1 MEARSSKPET
11 RMHTGPSPLGAF
23 ALTAASVVLAF
34 TLRAEPGDQA
44 VFTAPIVTQPV
55 GSNPAANQMSEEAF
69 EEYTRR
75 WRAEFAEWMATYSP
89 DYGDSE
95 WMLGPPREGRLGR
108 PLPLA
113 RGGVAAAEIIADL
126 DPELHTPEAT
136 LGRSDYPAE
145 VNPMRHSGHIIV
157 RHAVDELKYWLD
169 ALTGADIPVRKAPT
183 ETRTSIFVGANF
195 AKPLFPDDLELLGEG
210 ECLDGYAVRTRGSSI
225 YIFGAT
231 TKGVLNGVYAFIES
245 NSDLI
250 WAHSNSDL
258 GTVYTVNPDLQ
269 VRWGDAVDKPK
280 TVQRG
285 WLGHYR
291 EKNGAPSAFWMWQMR
306 SRSNFIVAPGPS
318 PKEAEWGCWREAGG
332 HCLGTYAPRRGKDFH
347 PLIPN
352 PATGKMERPEKILH
366 YHHNLCMTHP
376 DLPKLYAER
385 MVETFGKDLA
395 KSPEAPI
402 NAFRLGI
409 EDPGPQRQYGVC
421 REERCLLPI
430 KLSDGRI
437 IPYQHVTKEGL
448 AFRSTQLYLLLEYIA
463 RALAKQF
470 PEARLS
476 TYAYYFG
483 AEPPPFQVRVQPW
496 LTPYGGGGQLVTR
509 DFRHPIFW
517 NTNAKWWKYAYGWS
531 RITDLTVLRDYNGLC
546 SNGRPFAE
554 IVSWDVRALLPLGIK
569 RFANETMLQVAFTQ
583 MDFWVANRI
592 YWNPDANVELLK
604 KYYLRRTFREGAPEM
619 EQFFGRFRKWWYT
632 AYDKRADFENV
643 AWMIDRMGRH
653 KELYGHLVRAG
664 EMAKHPLARANIARL
679 RKTFEHWFHYNLEDA
694 TSDAML
700 ANAKL
705 GRHVRYSSFMHAGT
719 PMPVTYVTFERDAP
733 MDSANLITAGDAR
746 SANFEGWTFQMRIR
760 PLGEAARDKFPV
772 PHLSVGHDPTLL
784 PAQITEEPTDDTP
797 KGDDSDVEGF
807 ADPRWAPLAE
817 PKPQPD
823 GSYLYAGRLRAA
835 DECTFNPEKFSR
847 FRLHYPEGAWRE
859 PDAYKPE
866 FAVYDIRLNAPD
878 GKRYVMPTLAEQQG
892 NKARTKYWE
901 GGEMGDK

>member
-1 MEARSSKPET
+1 VAT
-11 RMHTGPSPLGAF
+11 
-23 ALTAASVVLAF
+23 VVLAGAV
-34 TLRAEPGDQA
+34 RAEPGGQETYA
-44 VFTAPIVTQPV
+44 APIVTQPI
-55 GSNPAANQMSEEAF
+55 GSDPAANQMSEEVF
-69 EEYTRR
+69 GEHTRR
-75 WRAEFAEWMATYSP
+75 WRTEFAEWMASYSP

-95 WMLGPPREGRLGR
+95 WMLGPPREGRLDP

-113 RGGVAAAEIIADL
+113 RRGEAAAEIIADFS
-126 DPELHTPEAT
+126 PELHTPEAT
-136 LGRSDYPAE
+136 LGRRDYPDE
-145 VNPMRHSGHIIV
+145 VNPMRKSGHVIV
-157 RHAVDELKYWLD
+157 RHAVEELKHWLD
-169 ALTGADIPVRKAPT
+169 ALTGADIPVRVKPT
-183 ETRTSIFVGANF
+183 EIQTSILVGANF
-195 AKPLFPDDLELLGEG
+195 AKPLFPDDLKLLGEG
-210 ECLDGYAVRTRGSSI
+210 ECLDGYAVRTKGRNV

-231 TKGVLNGVYAFIES
+231 TKGVLNGVYAFIEN

-269 VRWGDAVDKPK
+269 VRWGDALDKPK

-291 EKNGAPSAFWMWQMR
+291 EKAGKPSAFWMWQMR
-306 SRSNFIVAPGPS
+306 NRSNFIVAPGPS

-332 HCLGTYAPRRGKDFH
+332 HCLGTFAPHRGKDFH

-352 PATGKMERPEKILH
+352 PATGKKERPEKILH

-376 DLPKLYAER
+376 DLPKLYGER
-385 MVETFGKDLA
+385 MVETFRKDLA
-395 KSPEAPI
+395 KNPDAPI

-409 EDPGPQRQYGVC
+409 EDPGPQKQYGVC
-421 REERCLLPI
+421 REERCLRPI
-430 KLSDGRI
+430 RLSDGRV

-448 AFRSTQLYLLLEYIA
+448 TFRSTQLYLLLEYIA
-463 RALAKQF
+463 RAVAKEF

-509 DFRHPIFW
+509 DYKHPIFW
-517 NTNAKWWKYAYGWS
+517 TTNAKWWKYAYGWS

-554 IVSWDVRALLPLGIK
+554 IVAWDVRSLLPLGIK

-583 MDFWVANRI
+583 MDFWVASRL

-619 EQFFGRFRKWWYT
+619 EQFFGKFRKWWYST
-632 AYDKRADFENV
+632 YDKRADFENL
-643 AWMIDRMGRH
+643 AWMIDRMGSH
-653 KELYGHLVRAG
+653 QELYAHLKKAETLAR
-664 EMAKHPLARANIARL
+664 HPLARANVVRL
-679 RKTFEHWFHYNLEDA
+679 GKTFEHWFHFNLEEA

-705 GRHVRYSSFMHAGT
+705 GRHVRYSSFTHAGT
-719 PMPVTYVTFERDAP
+719 PMPVTYVTFERGTP
-733 MDSANLITAGDAR
+733 RDSGNLITPADAR
-746 SANFEGWTFQMRIR
+746 LAKFEGWTFQLRIR
-760 PLGEAARDKFPV
+760 RLGEAVRDKFPV

-784 PAQITEEPTDDTP
+784 PAEIGKEVVEEAGEDEDPDADDLV
-797 KGDDSDVEGF
+797 DL
-807 ADPRWAPLAE
+807 RWVPVPE
-817 PKPQPD
+817 PKPQAD
-823 GSYLYAGRLRAA
+823 GSYLYAGPLKTVDGYEFDAR
-835 DECTFNPEKFSR
+835 KFSR
-847 FRLHYPEGAWRE
+847 FRLHYPEGAWRR
-859 PDAYKPE
+859 PDGYTPE
-866 FAVYDIRLNAPD
+866 FAVYDLRLTAAK

-892 NKARTKYWE
+892 DKARKKYWE